1 MPWQN
6 YYYIFEDE
14 QTFSK
19 VLYSTQFIYFL
30 RRLI

>member
-6 YYYIFEDE
+6 YYNISEEE

-30 RRLI
+30 R